1 MVKNNVPGFC
11 TEVEHAVK
19 ILELVKPD
27 LSKNMKV
34 LRRNFKN
41 ELLKI
46 QKSRIVKGS
55 SQVNLFSLDEYTID

>member
-1 MVKNNVPGFC
+1 MLMVEMVKNNVPGFC

-34 LRRNFKN
+34 LRRNIKN
-41 ELLKI
+41 ELGVG
-46 QKSRIVKGS
+46 IVK
-55 SQVNLFSLDEYTID
+55 N